1 MTDDSKKAIISIS
14 ITVVYDKG
22 TEDLARWVA
31 NTIENGVGST
41 VKLVGKTVYRELCSK
56 GYIFDCET
64 ALEDSRKQCDC
75 ETVDKRLLIASF
87 TDGMSDSGKL
97 EFGRLKKWAKP
108 LEAENLIL
116 QAING
121 KNQQHNF
128 WTRRLDITLV
138 ESNLVATVLRK
149 IRGEERA
156 NHSPTIRKPVFEKKD
171 TRGKS
176 CVWPPTPPP
185 PPMMKESESP
195 ESAPASTPPGT
206 PDTTELSP
214 PPATKIVKPEPV
226 SFCGLSEEQY
236 SDLVNTTIARLRE
249 SQFEHWIRIG
259 VDPSGQIIGVSE
271 ADYRE
276 SLSVLKRL
284 AVDVKC
290 GIRTIAEKRVGKE
303 RESLICG
310 EVMLRRDSETSYI
323 DQRIAIC
330 GNVDSGK
337 STLVG
342 VLTRGMWDDGRG
354 AVRAKVFNHKHEQ
367 ESGRTSSVSEQFLG
381 FDANGNTVNYTR
393 CGDNDPKTHKVTNK
407 ELSGRSAKIVTLY
420 DLAGHERYLKTTVMG
435 MTGSIPDYACIV
447 ISANNGIQRMTK
459 EHLGLCIALRIP
471 FFIVITRTD
480 STPEPVTKNTLETVT
495 KLMKTPGVRKLPYVV
510 RKQEDVVI
518 CAKNIKADKIAPI
531 FMVSNVTGTN
541 IDWVLDFINII
552 PVRKDWAALA
562 KQPKELVIDS
572 IFYVSGVGTVVGGII
587 TKGVFKVNDSLFLGP
602 NSNGQYRHVQ
612 IKSIQVKGVDTNEV
626 AAGHDAALALKKEK
640 RSAIR
645 KGNVLLSYNP
655 KKIPSAYWEF
665 AADII
670 VLYHSTTIKS
680 HYEPVIHCATVRQ
693 SARISLVDNDL
704 LRTGDKAHVQFRFL
718 YRPEY
723 MTIGSKLVFREG
735 RTKGLGIITS
745 LRDPVTK
752 EWLDADGC
760 VLETT
765 NLKKTG
771 PATPLAAPAC
781 LHDDSPEKPPAL
793 NSDDESEEE
802 EE

>member
-1 MTDDSKKAIISIS
+1 MTDSITTTPVGVS
-14 ITVVYDKG
+14 ITVVFDKG

-31 NTIENGVGST
+31 NTIESGICGE
-41 VKLVGKTVYRELCSK
+41 VKLTKATVYRELCDK
-56 GYIFDCET
+56 GYIAACEE
-64 ALEDSRKQCDC
+64 ALGSSEEHVED
-75 ETVDKRLLIASF
+75 TKRLLIASF
-87 TDGMSDSGKL
+87 TDGMSDTGKL
-97 EFGRLKKWAKP
+97 EFGKLKKWAKP
-108 LEAENLIL
+108 LEANNLIL

-121 KNQQHNF
+121 KNRQHNF

-149 IRGEERA
+149 LRGEERA
-156 NHSPTIRKPVFEKKD
+156 SHPPATRKQVFEKKD

-185 PPMMKESESP
+185 PPQMKEDGSP
-195 ESAPASTPPGT
+195 ESAPTSAPGT
-206 PDTTELSP
+206 PEISDLSL

-226 SFCGLSEEQY
+226 SFCRLSEEQY
-236 SDLVNTTIARLRE
+236 TDLVHTTIARLRE
-249 SQFEHWIRIG
+249 SQFEHCIRIG
-259 VDPSGQIIGVSE
+259 VDQTGQIIGVSE
-271 ADYRE
+271 DDYKE
-276 SLSVLKRL
+276 SLAVLKKL
-284 AVDVKC
+284 ASDVNC

-303 RESLICG
+303 RDLLFCG

-381 FDANGNTVNYTR
+381 FDANGNTVNYSR
-393 CGDNDPKTHKVTNK
+393 CGDTDIKTHKVSNK

-471 FFIVITRTD
+471 FFIVITRMD
-480 STPEPVTKNTLETVT
+480 STPDPVIKNTLETVT
-495 KLMKTPGVRKLPYVV
+495 KLMKTPGVRKLPYII

-518 CAKNIKADKIAPI
+518 CARNIKADKIAPI
-531 FMVSNVTGTN
+531 FQISNVSGFN
-541 IDWVLDFINII
+541 IDWVLEFINII
-552 PVRKDWAALA
+552 PLRKDWSLLS
-562 KQPKELVIDS
+562 KQPKELIIDS

-587 TKGVFKVNDSLFLGP
+587 TRGTFKVNESLFLGP

-626 AAGHDAALALKKEK
+626 TAGHDAALALKKEK
-640 RSAIR
+640 RNAIR
-645 KGNVLLSYNP
+645 KGNVLLDYNP
-655 KKIPSAYWEF
+655 KNIPSAYWEF

-693 SARISLVDNDL
+693 SARISLVDNEL

-735 RTKGLGIITS
+735 RTKGLGIVTS
-745 LRDPVTK
+745 LRDPITK
-752 EWLDADGC
+752 NWVDANGNI
-760 VLETT
+760 LESSGI
-765 NLKKTG
+765 KKSG
-771 PATPLAAPAC
+771 PATPLTAPAC
-781 LHDDSPEKPPAL
+781 LHNDSPAKQSKL
-793 NSDDESEEE
+793 DSDDDTDDGEEE
-802 EE
+802 E